1 MAKAAISI
9 VKGDPVKPMSKARAR
24 ALARKMVKEG
34 KTYEQVCKEL
44 AKKGFT
50 GPRSGKMLSTSTLS
64 VWLSKPRKKK
74 RRKSTERTSVP
85 RSRLNSTN
93 TIKAVLDFQGVPAEE
108 KLSLIRVLVE
118 HS

>member
-9 VKGDPVKPMSKARAR
+9 VKGEPVKPMSKARAR

-64 VWLSKPRKKK
+64 VWLSKPRKK
-74 RRKSTERTSVP
+74 RRKSAGHTSVSRP
-85 RSRLNSTN
+85 RINSTN